1 MIKQIIIGLP
11 LPSHRIFL
19 LICMIT
25 DRIGLHSVLLP
36 LLRPFGNAQKG
47 ACKLFGILSRTQYM
61 PKKVY
66 HMAYYASSL
75 YSSDFFPFECCHQI
89 QGNMG
94 NFIYAIQTPKKEP
107 YLHIKIPFV
116 ISTIKFLV
124 DYAIRCD
131 LRLC

>member
-1 MIKQIIIGLP
+1 MIKQITIGLP
-11 LPSHRIFL
+11 LRSHRIFL
-19 LICMIT
+19 IICMIT

-47 ACKLFGILSRTQYM
+47 ACKLFGTLSRTQYM

-75 YSSDFFPFECCHQI
+75 CSSDFFPFECCHQI

-94 NFIYAIQTPKKEP
+94 NFRYAIQRQKKEP